1 MSDYKKELITTVY
14 PENPEIRVADD
25 PLHKDARAV
34 IERLRAEV
42 AEAKEQVGDLIDD
55 AAAGDPKDRVWVLVP
70 LAELAAKDK
79 RIEDA
84 NNHHVEMQRHRDAWR
99 KYAYGRGERPQD
111 FLDGNMVPS
120 DRGPTRIEEL
130 EAASI
135 VDFDAR
141 DRYLT
146 RIEELEERWRLAQ
159 ASMAMDKSRI
169 EELMNYPGRVVLL
182 YEQIDAAWGDVW
194 HDGRPILKELF
205 SIVAC
210 EECGGSGKTCEPSY
224 DFEDAAYPDWQTCHS
239 CHGHGWVINNKDVI
253 NQRSDDNKDVI

>member
-120 DRGPTRIEEL
+120 DRG
-130 EAASI
+130 
-135 VDFDAR
+135 
-141 DRYLT
+141 LT
-146 RIEELEERWRLAQ
+146 RIEELE
-159 ASMAMDKSRI
+159 RI
-169 EELMNYPGRVVLL
+169 LDDTIGIDNISFTT
-182 YEQIDAAWGDVW
+182 EQIDAAWKWNVLE
-194 HDGRPILKELF
+194 IMAEL

-210 EECGGSGKTCEPSY
+210 EECGGSGRTVGLGCL
-224 DFEDAAYPDWQTCHS
+224 WCH
-239 CHGHGWVINNKDVI
+239 CHGWRIK
-253 NQRSDDNKDVI
+253 